1 MNRRMIVMVAMG
13 AGFVTTVGA
22 GELHDA
28 AKGGDAEVANLL
40 RQHKAAE

>member
-1 MNRRMIVMVAMG
+1 MNRRMIVVAAVL
-13 AGFVTTVGA
+13 AGYATAAVA

-28 AKGGDAEVANLL
+28 AKGGDAEVADLL